1 MAHTRSCLGLL
12 LLAFLASPLGCSGDD
27 GSGSDDSTDLAVG
40 TGGSGLNL
48 DPSDSGSGSGSTS
61 GGGLDEEGQ
70 CQGLIVAEG
79 CASEVYAG
87 EAVPLDLYLMFDQ
100 SGSMATVVDEETGT
114 TRMDIV
120 RQAVRAFVE
129 DDSSV
134 GIGLGIGYF
143 GHQPLG
149 ETSCDVKHYRDAAVE
164 IGAVPGVSADLLGS
178 LDARQPTGETP
189 TGSAIDGACGYV
201 DEYRSATP
209 GRYPAILLVTD
220 GEPKAPLSEAVCAPS
235 LDEATAAAAKCLRDA
250 GISTYVLGVGP
261 SLDNLDQIAAAG
273 GTETAYLADQDN
285 AAQVLNALRAVR
297 ASAQIPCDLQL
308 ATAVSDPESVDLDAS
323 TVAFLDQA
331 CTYVSVPRVTE
342 VSDCEDGAS
351 GWYFDDPSAPTQ
363 IHLCEATC
371 GTVKSTGEELF
382 YSIGCPLGVVK

>member
-1 MAHTRSCLGLL
+1 MAHTLPCSCLL
-12 LLAFLASPLGCSGDD
+12 LLALLAVPLGCSGDD
-27 GSGSDDSTDLAVG
+27 GSDDAGSTDSATG
-40 TGGSGLNL
+40 GGSGLNV
-48 DPSDSGSGSGSTS
+48 DPDDGSDSGSS
-61 GGGLDEEGQ
+61 GGLDENGE
-70 CQGLIVAEG
+70 CQGLTVADG

-100 SGSMATVVDEETGT
+100 SGSMATVVDEATQL

-129 DDSSV
+129 DDDTV
-134 GIGLGIGYF
+134 GVGLGIGYF

-149 ETSCDVKHYRDAAVE
+149 ETSCDVANYRDADVT
-164 IGAVPGVSADLLGS
+164 IQAVPGVSDELLAS

-189 TGSAIDGACGYV
+189 TGSAITGACAYV
-201 DEYRSATP
+201 EEYRAASP

-220 GEPKAPLSEAVCAPS
+220 GEPKAPLSEAVCAPT
-235 LDEATAAAAKCLRDA
+235 LDEATAAAAKCLEDS

-261 SLDNLDQIAAAG
+261 SLNNLDQIAAAG
-273 GTETAYLADQDN
+273 GTETAYLADEDN
-285 AAQVLNALRAVR
+285 TDQVLSALRAVR
-297 ASAQIPCDLQL
+297 ASAQIPCDLAL
-308 ATAVSDPESVDLDAS
+308 ADEVSDPDAVDIDAS

-331 CTYVSVPRVTE
+331 CSYVSVPRLNE
-342 VSDCEDGAS
+342 ASECEDGAS
-351 GWYFDDPSAPTQ
+351 GWYFDDPSAPTK

-371 GTVKSTGEELF
+371 GAVKSTGEELF

>member
-1 MAHTRSCLGLL
+1 MAHTLPCSCLL
-12 LLAFLASPLGCSGDD
+12 LLALLAVPLGCSGDD
-27 GSGSDDSTDLAVG
+27 GSDDAGSTDSATG
-40 TGGSGLNL
+40 GGSGLNV
-48 DPSDSGSGSGSTS
+48 DPDDGSDSGSS
-61 GGGLDEEGQ
+61 GGLDENGE
-70 CQGLIVAEG
+70 CQGLTVADG

-100 SGSMATVVDEETGT
+100 SGSMATVVDEATQL

-129 DDSSV
+129 DDDTV
-134 GIGLGIGYF
+134 GVGLGIGYF

-149 ETSCDVKHYRDAAVE
+149 ETSCDVANYRDADVT
-164 IGAVPGVSADLLGS
+164 IQAVPGVSDELLAS

-189 TGSAIDGACGYV
+189 TGSAITGACAYV
-201 DEYRSATP
+201 EEYRAASP

-220 GEPKAPLSEAVCAPS
+220 GEPKAPLSEAVCAPT
-235 LDEATAAAAKCLRDA
+235 LDEATAAAAKCLEDS

-261 SLDNLDQIAAAG
+261 SLNNLDQIAAAG
-273 GTETAYLADQDN
+273 GTETAYLADEDN
-285 AAQVLNALRAVR
+285 TDQVLSALRAVR
-297 ASAQIPCDLQL
+297 ASAQIPCDLAL
-308 ATAVSDPESVDLDAS
+308 AHEASDPSSVDLDAS

-331 CTYVSVPRVTE
+331 CSYVSVPRLNE
-342 VSDCEDGAS
+342 ASECEDGAS
-351 GWYFDDPSAPTQ
+351 GWYFDDPSAPTK

-371 GTVKSTGEELF
+371 GAVKSTGEELF